1 MVTLFYDA
9 YRILNKVY
17 SDGAYLSQAINSV
30 QIEEKNRSKT
40 TKICYGV
47 LDRDIELEYYIDKL
61 CSKKPKAAVR
71 LMMKIAMYNIKFL
84 SKKPYAVIDSM
95 VELCKKM
102 GKAGV
107 SGFLNA
113 VLRKFIDHK
122 FQLPTDEVSAL
133 SVKYSYPIFAVNSL
147 LNSYGKNLAE
157 EIMAYDE
164 VKTFVRFSQNFDG
177 ANYLVNK
184 GIFFKE
190 SPFIGLYETDGLKV
204 DEDFRRG
211 VFTFQSIGSVAICNV
226 LDGGEKLLD
235 ACAAPG
241 GKSVFLSGKFKDVVS
256 CEIHPHRVELIK
268 NYAERMGIKNV
279 TALNIDSSVFHEE
292 FYQQFDAVLCDVPC
306 SGYGTLK
313 QNPDIKLRGGRDIS
327 QLTDL
332 QYKIIT
338 NCSQYVKSGGV
349 LVYSTCSVFKEENDL
364 VVDKFLAKNKEFSIC
379 EISSPLNGIRTDFG
393 MQFLPNISSGA
404 GFYVSKLIKK

>member
-164 VKTFVRFSQNFDG
+164 VKTFVRFAQNFDG

-190 SPFIGLYETDGLKV
+190 TPFIGLYETDGLKV

-211 VFTFQSIGSVAICNV
+211 VFTFQSIGSVAICDV

-268 NYAERMGIKNV
+268 NYAERMGVKNV

-292 FYQQFDAVLCDVPC
+292 FYRQFDAVLCDVPC

-313 QNPDIKLRGGRDIS
+313 QNPDIKLRGERNIS
-327 QLTDL
+327 HLTDV